1 MLFVDKS
8 IIFADKKKA
17 KRYFIF
23 HSDKE
28 TGREKNAFIKRERNY
43 KVSKKDLV
51 KEKKE

>member
-28 TGREKNAFIKRERNY
+28 TKQKKRFYKER
-43 KVSKKDLV
+43 
-51 KEKKE
+51 KEL

>member
-28 TGREKNAFIKRERNY
+28 TGRENLFYKER
-43 KVSKKDLV
+43 
-51 KEKKE
+51 KEL